1 MVARMTL
8 RALPRENTKLHKVYE
23 LTIRPGGATR
33 GELNKAT
40 RQKAWSYKTN
50 TEDLA
55 ERVCGTAHRDPLE
68 LNLGD
73 DRRFWITVP

>member
-1 MVARMTL
+1 MGL
-8 RALPRENTKLHKVYE
+8 KGLPDEGTKLRVVYD

-33 GELNKAT
+33 GEINKAT

-55 ERVCGTAHRDPLE
+55 KRIGGTAHRDPPISSSE
-68 LNLGD
+68 
-73 DRRFWITVP
+73 ITDASG